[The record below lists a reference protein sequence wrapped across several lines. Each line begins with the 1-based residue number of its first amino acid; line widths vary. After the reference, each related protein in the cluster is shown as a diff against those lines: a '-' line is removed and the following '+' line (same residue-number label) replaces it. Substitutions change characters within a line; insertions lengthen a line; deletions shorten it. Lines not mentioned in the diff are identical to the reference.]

1 MYYWDFDEFC
11 KWIDHT
17 VKKGIRNA
25 VEQNSRKWFNR
36 SKSGIGVDI
45 VSIDN
50 CFPVDSKDYLGNLGK
65 LDVFMKKAMDD
76 DAFAEKIRL
85 FVGKYAHMG
94 SDGVVIAVRVMQREV
109 VREYVLANRRR
120 YFNYWNRYE
129 RKIRKVRQ
137 VTLDD
142 FNLWIDTL
150 VRKSIENAV
159 RNGSDTWFEYR
170 EYANDVGVHWWRLR
184 EGLSDFYNSREKV
197 GLLGKL
203 FHHGSIDPSFQ
214 YMLETKTNGRFPLD
228 NNEFKDW
235 FNKLIGDLAWDYVNE
250 HAKEY
255 MDYWNDCVKRNECN
269 V

>member
-1 MYYWDFDEFC
+1 MYYSDFDDFY

-36 SKSGIGVDI
+36 YKGGIGMDI
-45 VSIDN
+45 VSIDK
-50 CFPVDSKDYLGNLGK
+50 CFPIDSEDYSGNLGK
-65 LDVFMKKAMDD
+65 LDLFMRMAMAD
-76 DAFAEKIRL
+76 DAFGEKIRL
-85 FVGKYAHMG
+85 FIGKHIHMG
-94 SDGVVIAVRVMQREV
+94 PDGIVIAVRIMQREV
-109 VREYVLANRRR
+109 VRDYVHQNTRR

-129 RKIRKVRQ
+129 RKIGKVRKAR
-137 VTLDD
+137 LDD
-142 FNLWIDTL
+142 CNLWIDTL
-150 VRKSIENAV
+150 VRKSIEKAV
-159 RNGSDTWFEYR
+159 KNGSDTWFEYT
-170 EYANDVGVHWWRLR
+170 ESKDAVSVHWWRLR
-184 EGLSDFYNSREKV
+184 EGLSDFYSSCEKV
-197 GLLGKL
+197 GFLGKL

-228 NNEFKDW
+228 NKEFGDW

-255 MDYWNDCVKRNECN
+255 MDYWNDCVRRNECN